1 MVTRQSSWP
10 EDVGSKSHLPEGP
23 YIIQTYALLFLLN
36 IPIYSYRTEV
46 QGNINEERS
55 SILVRLNYSF

>member
-1 MVTRQSSWP
+1 
-10 EDVGSKSHLPEGP
+10 
-23 YIIQTYALLFLLN
+23 LN